1 MFYTNEDRAMRIT
14 VLRIGHRPLRDKRL
28 TTHLLLCARAL
39 GAEKAIYSG
48 ERDRK
53 IEETIDKVVDD
64 WGGRFSLDYTD
75 KWKKTVYEWEG
86 KIIHLTMYGFP
97 VQKVISEIKNFDES
111 LLVIVGGP
119 KVPAE
124 LYELSDWNLSVTS
137 QPHSEVSAL
146 AIFLHILFEGKE
158 LEKEFPGAKMI
169 ITPSLRGKD
178 VRYLG

>member
-1 MFYTNEDRAMRIT
+1 MFYTKEETEMRIT

-39 GAEKAIYSG
+39 GAERAIYSG
-48 ERDRK
+48 KRDLK

-64 WGGRFSLDYTD
+64 WGGCFFLDYTNQ
-75 KWKKTVYEWEG
+75 WKKIVNEWEG

-97 VQKVISEIKNFDES
+97 VQKAVNEIKNYDEP

-137 QPHSEVSAL
+137 QPHSEVSSL
-146 AIFLHILFEGKE
+146 AIFLHIFFEGKE
-158 LEKEFPGAKMI
+158 LEKEFLGAKMI
-169 ITPSLRGKD
+169 ITPSLRGKE